1 MSVRCHMSSQLPTWP
16 KAPMA
21 ATPWDATGPPAL
33 ESLRQ
38 GSAAGTSWSNCDKVP
53 RYTSF
58 PFGMNPWPH
67 FTSCSFRASKTDG
80 TRNCITLSAELSHC
94 VAVLRLRSC
103 ETGLVHQ
110 AVTPSSHGVLLPVV
124 FVSSSVPPVL
134 RDGPCTKQRI
144 PGMYIKIHQTDLTSQ
159 EEKGFSCYCNKA
171 HRLTRIQIQNLTL
184 GITEAVVSYS
194 NQILIILSRHQHIS
208 VQSEITKLYQVK
220 SQSHPQK
227 HQHSAGCTPLVHII
241 AQSIYTDP
249 KWPTN
254 SQLRWCNLRAPWPRK
269 LATSDR
275 QALEL
280 KVTMSILPSP

>member
-1 MSVRCHMSSQLPTWP
+1 MSVRCHMSSQFPTWP

-80 TRNCITLSAELSHC
+80 TRNCITFSAELSHC

-110 AVTPSSHGVLLPVV
+110 AVTPWSHGVLLPVV

-184 GITEAVVSYS
+184 GITEAVASYS

-220 SQSHPQK
+220 SQSHPSK
-227 HQHSAGCTPLVHII
+227 TPTFWWMYTPGAHHCLYLHRPKV
-241 AQSIYTDP
+241 AQRTA
-249 KWPTN
+249 N
-254 SQLRWCNLRAPWPRK
+254 SGDAICGRLGLANLQLLIVRP
-269 LATSDR
+269 
-275 QALEL
+275 
-280 KVTMSILPSP
+280 

>member
-1 MSVRCHMSSQLPTWP
+1 
-16 KAPMA
+16 
-21 ATPWDATGPPAL
+21 
-33 ESLRQ
+33 
-38 GSAAGTSWSNCDKVP
+38 
-53 RYTSF
+53 
-58 PFGMNPWPH
+58 MNPWPH

-80 TRNCITLSAELSHC
+80 TRNCITFSAELSHC

-110 AVTPSSHGVLLPVV
+110 AVTPWSHGVLLPVV

-184 GITEAVVSYS
+184 GITEAVASYS

-220 SQSHPQK
+220 SQSHPSK
-227 HQHSAGCTPLVHII
+227 TPTFWWMYTPGAHHCLYLHRPKV
-241 AQSIYTDP
+241 AQRTA
-249 KWPTN
+249 N
-254 SQLRWCNLRAPWPRK
+254 SGDAICGRLGLANLQLLIVRP
-269 LATSDR
+269 
-275 QALEL
+275 
-280 KVTMSILPSP
+280 